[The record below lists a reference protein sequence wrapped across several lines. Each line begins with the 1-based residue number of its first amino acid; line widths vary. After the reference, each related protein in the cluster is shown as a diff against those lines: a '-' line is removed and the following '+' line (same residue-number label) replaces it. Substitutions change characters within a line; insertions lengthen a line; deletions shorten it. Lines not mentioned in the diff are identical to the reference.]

1 METLQVQHGDLLARA
16 FLVLAITVTTLYL
29 TRLLLAPL
37 KRRAATSSPP
47 SLPCPRGLPLIGN
60 LHQLG
65 AVPHDALAALA
76 ASHAAPLML
85 LRLGS
90 VPTLVVSTADAL
102 RAAFQPND
110 RAMSGRPALAAATR
124 ITYGLQDIVFSHPD
138 GAFWR
143 AARRAS
149 LSELLSAPRV
159 RGFRGVREGEAAALV
174 SEISRA
180 GSPVNL
186 SEMLMATS
194 NRILRRVAFGDDG
207 DGEGS
212 IEAGAVL
219 DETQKLLGAF
229 FVSDYM
235 PWLGWVDTL
244 RGLRRRLERN
254 FHELD
259 AFYEKVIDDHL
270 NKKRAVGSKAEDLVD
285 VLLRLHG
292 DPAYNSTFN
301 SRDQIK
307 GILTDM
313 FIAGTDTG
321 AATVEWTMTELV
333 RHPDILAKAQEEV
346 RGAVADGSDLVVES
360 DLPRLK
366 YLKQV
371 IRESMRVHPPV
382 PLLVPRQT
390 IEPCTVYGCE
400 IPAGTRVFVNAR
412 AIGQDPAA
420 WGPDA
425 ARFAPERHEEVADLG
440 DHKPWHDSFRLVPF
454 GVGRRSCPGVHFATS
469 AVELLLANLLF
480 CFDWRAPDGAVVD
493 LDQETGLTVHRKN
506 PLLLVAE
513 RRCGMKSEV
522 K

>member
-1 METLQVQHGDLLARA
+1 METLHQPHDELFARVV
-16 FLVLAITVTTLYL
+16 LVLFAIVTILYL
-29 TRLLLAPL
+29 KRLLVSPF
-37 KRRAATSSPP
+37 RRASSP
-47 SLPCPRGLPLIGN
+47 SLPCPRGLPVIGN

-65 AVPHDALAALA
+65 TVPHDSLAALA
-76 ASHAAPLML
+76 AKHAAPLML

-102 RAAFQPND
+102 RAVFQPND
-110 RAMSGRPALAAATR
+110 RAMSGRPALYAATR
-124 ITYGLQDIVFSHPD
+124 ITYGLQDVVFSPPE

-159 RGFRGVREGEAAALV
+159 RGFRDVREGEAAALV
-174 SEISRA
+174 AAVASSSA
-180 GSPVNL
+180 GGSPVNL
-186 SEMLMATS
+186 SAELMATS
-194 NRILRRVAFGDDG
+194 NKVLRRVAFGDG
-207 DGEGS
+207 GGEEEGS
-212 IEAGAVL
+212 IDAGAVL

-229 FVSDYM
+229 FVADYM
-235 PWLGWVDTL
+235 PWLGWLDAL
-244 RGLRRRLERN
+244 RGLHGRLERN

-259 AFYEKVIDDHL
+259 AFYEKVIDRHL
-270 NKKRAVGSKAEDLVD
+270 NRRGASDGEDLVD

-292 DPAYNSTFN
+292 DPAYRSTFN
-301 SRDQIK
+301 NRNQIK

-313 FIAGTDTG
+313 FIAGTDTA

-333 RHPDILAKAQEEV
+333 RHPDILAKAQKEV
-346 RGAVADGSDLVVES
+346 RGAVGGDKDMVRES

-382 PLLVPRQT
+382 PLLVPRET

-400 IPAGTRVFVNAR
+400 IPARTRVFVNAK
-412 AIGQDPAA
+412 AIGQDPDA

-425 ARFAPERHEEVADLG
+425 ARFAPERHEEITDLS
-440 DHKPWHDSFRLVPF
+440 DHKPWHDSFSLVPF

-469 AVELLLANLLF
+469 VVELLLANLLF
-480 CFDWRAPDGAVVD
+480 CFDWRAPHGVVVD
-493 LDQETGLTVHRKN
+493 LEQETGLTVHRKN
-506 PLLLVAE
+506 PLVLVTE
-513 RRCGMKSEV
+513 RRRRPGK
-522 K
+522 

>member
-1 METLQVQHGDLLARA
+1 METLQAHGDLFARI
-16 FLVLAITVTTLYL
+16 FLVLVTAVTILYF

-37 KRRAATSSPP
+37 KRRAASSRSP

-65 AVPHDALAALA
+65 AVPHDSLAALA
-76 ASHAAPLML
+76 ARHAAPLML

-124 ITYGLQDIVFSHPD
+124 ITYGLQDIVFSPPD

-174 SEISRA
+174 AAVADASGN

-186 SEMLMATS
+186 SERLMATS
-194 NRILRRVAFGDDG
+194 NMILRRVAFGDEG
-207 DGEGS
+207 TGEGS

-229 FVSDYM
+229 FVADYM
-235 PWLGWVDTL
+235 PWLGWLDTL

-270 NKKRAVGSKAEDLVD
+270 NKRAGSKGEDLVD

-292 DPAYNSTFN
+292 DPAYKSTFN
-301 SRDQIK
+301 SRNQIK

-313 FIAGTDTG
+313 FIAGTDTT

-333 RHPDILAKAQEEV
+333 RHPDILAKAQKEV
-346 RGAVADGSDLVVES
+346 RGAVADGGGDIVRES

-382 PLLVPRQT
+382 PLLVPRET

-400 IPAGTRVFVNAR
+400 IPAGTRVLVNAR
-412 AIGQDPAA
+412 AIGQDPDA

-425 ARFAPERHEEVADLG
+425 TRFAPERHEEVADLG
-440 DHKPWHDSFRLVPF
+440 DHKPWHDSFSLVPF

-480 CFDWRAPDGAVVD
+480 CFDWRAPDGQAVD
-493 LDQETGLTVHRKN
+493 LEQETGLTVHRKN
-506 PLLLVAE
+506 PLVLLAE
-513 RRCGMKSEV
+513 RRRCV
-522 K
+522 R